1 MSHCFLS
8 CEWGT
13 SSFRLKLV
21 NQQSAKILATLKS
34 PQGVKQTFFA
44 WEKNATEDQASFYQ
58 KLLQNAIDQISQ
70 KLEQKLDS
78 LKVVLSGMS
87 SSSMG
92 MKDLP
97 YASLPMP
104 LDGSQLI
111 VEIIPANNNC
121 RHDMYLI
128 SGLSKA
134 GDAMR
139 GEEVQAIGWHQV
151 SAFMPKKCL
160 LIIPGT
166 HAKHLVIEDEHII
179 DFKTYMTGE
188 LYEIISANSVLKNS
202 IQTVQAWDYPN
213 KDAFAAGVKDAQTAN
228 ISNQLFSIRARN
240 LEGSLNKIEAAH
252 YLSGLLIG
260 YELKE
265 CIELSYPIVLCCS
278 YKFDQMYQYAL
289 SLLKLKEKTIIL
301 SQESVEDLAV
311 WGQMTVL
318 E

>member
-1 MSHCFLS
+1 MSQCFLS
-8 CEWGT
+8 CDWGT

-21 NQQSAKILATLKS
+21 NQQSGKILATLKS
-34 PQGVKQTFFA
+34 HQGIKQTFFD
-44 WEKNATEDQASFYQ
+44 WEKNATEDQTIFYQ
-58 KLLQNAIDQISQ
+58 RLLQSAIDQMSQ
-70 KLEQKLDS
+70 KLDQSLDH
-78 LKVVLSGMS
+78 LKVALSGMA

-92 MKDLP
+92 MKNLP

-111 VEIIPANNNC
+111 VDILPANAIC
-121 RHDMYLI
+121 RNDMYLI

-139 GEEVQAIGWHQV
+139 GEEIQAIGWNQV

-179 DFKTYMTGE
+179 DFRTYMTGE

-202 IQTVQAWDYPN
+202 IQVAQAWDYPN
-213 KDAFAAGVKDAQTAN
+213 KDAFAAGVKEAQKAN

-240 LEGSLNKIEAAH
+240 LEGDLNKIEAAH

>member
-1 MSHCFLS
+1 
-8 CEWGT
+8 
-13 SSFRLKLV
+13 V
-21 NQQSAKILATLKS
+21 NQQSGKILATLKS
-34 PQGVKQTFFA
+34 HQGVKQTFFE
-44 WEKNATEDQASFYQ
+44 WEKNAKEDQTTFYQ
-58 KLLQNAIDQISQ
+58 KLLQNAIDQMSQ
-70 KLEQKLDS
+70 KLNQNLDS
-78 LKVVLSGMS
+78 LKIVLSGMA

-92 MKDLP
+92 MKKLP

-111 VEIIPANNNC
+111 VDILPANAIC
-121 RHDMYLI
+121 RHEMYLI

-139 GEEVQAIGWHQV
+139 GEEIQAIGWHQV

-166 HAKHLVIEDEHII
+166 HAKHLVIEDEYII

-202 IQTVQAWDYPN
+202 IQATQAWDYPN
-213 KDAFAAGVKDAQTAN
+213 KDAFATGVKEAQTAN

-240 LEGSLNKIEAAH
+240 LEGSLNKIEAAY

-265 CIELSYPIVLCCS
+265 CTNMAYPIVLCCS

-289 SLLKLKEKTIIL
+289 SLLRLKEKTIIL